1 MVSCDNWIGGCYI
14 TDFERDG
21 KSSKYMLTLESWT
34 WKIGKDLNKP
44 LTYWIG
50 SKCWKLYDICRRI
63 DWKSMPYQNIMCVDT
78 LFQM

>member
-44 LTYWIG
+44 LTY
-50 SKCWKLYDICRRI
+50 
-63 DWKSMPYQNIMCVDT
+63 
-78 LFQM
+78 